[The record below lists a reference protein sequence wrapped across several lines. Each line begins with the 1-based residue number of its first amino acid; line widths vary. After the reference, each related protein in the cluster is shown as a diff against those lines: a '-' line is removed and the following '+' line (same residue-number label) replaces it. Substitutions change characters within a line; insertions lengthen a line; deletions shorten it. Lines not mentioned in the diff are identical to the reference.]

1 MLAIILEFDVAEGK
15 EEEFR
20 ESWKET
26 TEYIHRN
33 FGSLGS
39 RLHRA
44 EDGKFIAY
52 AQWPDRET
60 YEKEHDW
67 SEEGAKCRE
76 RMRETLKSEKVTVLH
91 KLDVD
96 TDLLERKIFH
106 LQ

>member
-1 MLAIILEFDVAEGK
+1 MLAIILEFDVIPGK
-15 EEEFR
+15 EEAFR
-20 ESWKET
+20 EAWEET
-26 TEYIHRN
+26 TKYIHTN

-52 AQWPDRET
+52 AQWPDHET

-67 SEEGAKCRE
+67 SEEGIKCRE
-76 RMRETLKSEKVTVLH
+76 RMRSTLKSEQVIVLH

-96 TDLLERKIFH
+96 TDLLEQESSPH
-106 LQ
+106 